1 MEKKYLKLNFKSLLF
16 LILIIGGDFIYAQT
30 TYVGAD
36 LDSTAILIGDQ
47 INLNLKASFPANNK
61 IYWPQILDTLTKD
74 VEIIEK
80 SKIDTI
86 FSDDKTY
93 KTLLQKI
100 KITSFDS
107 GFYEIPPFRFE
118 YSKPEDTTKF
128 SLETYPLYLEVYTI
142 TIDTTK
148 GIFPIKGPVKAP
160 LTFKEIL
167 PWIIGGAVALL
178 LIAFLIYFLIK
189 RKKNEPLFKAKPK
202 PKLPPHIIAL
212 NALENLRKEKLWQSG
227 KTKAYHTI
235 LTDIIRRYLEERFG
249 INAIEM
255 TTDEILSAVKNLQIS
270 NELKVKLKE
279 MLVLADLV
287 KFAKEK
293 PLPAQQDLSLINAIA
308 FVRETIERIE
318 IASEKSETVA
328 SKLKE
333 TEKNN

>member
-1 MEKKYLKLNFKSLLF
+1 MNLKNLLF
-16 LILIIGGDFIYAQT
+16 LLLIIGGKLIYAQS
-30 TYVGAD
+30 TYVSAD

-61 IYWPQILDTLTKD
+61 VYWPQIKDTITKD
-74 VEIIEK
+74 IEIIEQ

-86 FSDDKTY
+86 FSDDKTH

-118 YSKPEDTTKF
+118 YSKPDDSTKF

-142 TIDTTK
+142 VVDTTK

-160 LTFKEIL
+160 FTFKEIL
-167 PWIIGGAVALL
+167 PWIIGGAIALL

-189 RKKNEPLFKAKPK
+189 RKKHEPLFKAKPK

-235 LTDIIRRYLEERFG
+235 LTDIIRKYLDERFG

-255 TTDEILSAVKNLQIS
+255 TTDEILSAVKNLHIS

-279 MLVLADLV
+279 MLILADLV

-318 IASEKSETVA
+318 IASEKKESNIP
-328 SKLKE
+328 KLDE
-333 TEKNN
+333 NEKNN

>member
-1 MEKKYLKLNFKSLLF
+1 MIKKNKISNLKTILF
-16 LILIIGGDFIYAQT
+16 LILIVVGNLSFAQS
-30 TYVGAD
+30 TYVSAD

-47 INLNLKASFPANNK
+47 INLNLKASFPADNK
-61 IYWPQILDTLTKD
+61 ILWPQLNDTIIKD
-74 VEIIEK
+74 VEIIGK

-86 FSDDKTY
+86 LSDDKSY

-107 GFYEIPPFRFE
+107 GFYEIPPFHFE
-118 YSKPEDTTKF
+118 YSKPGDTVKF

-142 TIDTTK
+142 VVDTTK

-160 LTFKEIL
+160 FTFKEIL
-167 PWIIGGAVALL
+167 PWIIGGAIALL
-178 LIAFLIYFLIK
+178 IIAFLIYYMIK
-189 RKKNEPLFKAKPK
+189 RKKHEPLFKAKPK
-202 PKLPPHIIAL
+202 PKLPAHIIAL

-227 KTKAYHTI
+227 KVKEYHTT
-235 LTDIIRRYLEERFG
+235 LTDIIRRYLEERFD

-255 TTDEILSAVKNLQIS
+255 TTDEILSAVKNVQLS
-270 NELKVKLKE
+270 DELKVKLKE

-318 IASEKSETVA
+318 IASEKLNSEK
-328 SKLKE
+328 SEL
-333 TEKNN
+333 EKNSKNV

>member
-1 MEKKYLKLNFKSLLF
+1 MINKINILNLKNLLF
-16 LILIIGGDFIYAQT
+16 LLLIIGGKLIYAQS
-30 TYVGAD
+30 TYVSAD
-36 LDSTAILIGDQ
+36 LDSTKILIGDQ

-61 IYWPQILDTLTKD
+61 IYWPQIKDTITKD
-74 VEIIEK
+74 IEIIEQ

-118 YSKPEDTTKF
+118 YSKPDDSTKF

-142 TIDTTK
+142 VVDTTK

-160 LTFKEIL
+160 FTFKEIL

-189 RKKNEPLFKAKPK
+189 RKKHEPLFKAKPK

-235 LTDIIRRYLEERFG
+235 LTDIIRKYLDERFG

-255 TTDEILSAVKNLQIS
+255 TTDEILAAVKNLHIS

-279 MLVLADLV
+279 MLILADLV

-318 IASEKSETVA
+318 IASEK
-328 SKLKE
+328 KE
-333 TEKNN
+333 TNIPKLDEIEKNN

>member
-1 MEKKYLKLNFKSLLF
+1 MINKLNFKSLLF
-16 LILIIGGDFIYAQT
+16 IILIIGGDFIYAQS
-30 TYVGAD
+30 TYVSAD

-61 IYWPQILDTLTKD
+61 VFWPVINDTIIKD
-74 VEIIEK
+74 IEIIEK
-80 SKIDTI
+80 SKIDTV

-107 GFYEIPPFRFE
+107 GFYKIPPFHFE
-118 YSKPEDTTKF
+118 YSEPDDTTKF
-128 SLETYPLYLEVYTI
+128 SLKTYPLYLEVYTI
-142 TIDTTK
+142 AVDTTK
-148 GIFPIKGPVKAP
+148 GIFPIKGPVKVP

-167 PWIIGGAVALL
+167 PWIIGGTVALL

-189 RKKNEPLFKAKPK
+189 RKKHEPLFKAKPK
-202 PKLPPHIIAL
+202 PKLPAHIIAL

-227 KTKAYHTI
+227 KIKAYHTI
-235 LTDIIRRYLEERFG
+235 LTDIIRKYLEERFG

-255 TTDEILSAVKNLQIS
+255 TTDEILSAIKSIQIS
-270 NELKVKLKE
+270 EELKVKLKE

-293 PLPAQQDLSLINAIA
+293 PLPVQQDLSLINAIA

-318 IASEKSETVA
+318 IATEKSNMKKSEP
-328 SKLKE
+328 E
-333 TEKNN
+333 EIEKNIENA